1 MDSDVLQE
9 RLFRAILLPPG
20 SVPRYAVQ
28 SDLEF
33 YRSENLPKVAMF
45 QDLASRFSPL
55 CPTSNTFAVTTHG
68 YACSVEELSAMT
80 PYPEDFA
87 LSESERS
94 ELLFQKPFD
103 HASSPN
109 ADLVVFSSYYR
120 DLSSWLSQAPP
131 LLLRPFHSSTTS
143 PRATTRLGGYGIA
156 LDIKNTEYKV
166 LDDRSSVGERLSARE
181 LKEETE
187 TETQGFLFST
197 LLRRYPSLSSSLE
210 AFRESL
216 ASEQATAES
225 IAPLA
230 LKDLGL
236 KAAARVLRGKD
247 PLRALREVSCDL
259 PAVAAAVAR
268 VPVTERMRKE
278 ATKMRGRFKGMEN
291 TVLVNGKRVDFAST
305 TLNVFE
311 LQKQLREDDAFLE
324 ELRKVNLTAAD
335 VRKIGSILEAGPE
348 EIRLSRSSL
357 EREGVFFFND
367 LSKDRRYRVF
377 ARSLEPFRGPV
388 TQLPMVRANYL
399 TRILVVDP
407 LSAPVETLQGCY
419 ELLLQGY
426 PVRLGLV
433 LFSPAGARALREERG
448 RGRVG
453 GG

>member
-20 SVPRYAVQ
+20 SVPRYAVK

-278 ATKMRGRFKGMEN
+278 ATKMRGRFEGMEN

-335 VRKIGSILEAGPE
+335 VRENRVDFGGGSGGDSAVAVVVGARGRFLLQRPVEGPSLPRVCAVVGAVSRAGDAAADGTSELFDADSGGGSAVGAGGDAAGLLRAAAAGISRAIGTGA
-348 EIRLSRSSL
+348 
-357 EREGVFFFND
+357 
-367 LSKDRRYRVF
+367 VF
-377 ARSLEPFRGPV
+377 ARGSEG
-388 TQLPMVRANYL
+388 A
-399 TRILVVDP
+399 
-407 LSAPVETLQGCY
+407 
-419 ELLLQGY
+419 
-426 PVRLGLV
+426 
-433 LFSPAGARALREERG
+433 AGGEG
-448 RGRVG
+448 SW
-453 GG
+453 

>member
-20 SVPRYAVQ
+20 SVPRYAVK

-94 ELLFQKPFD
+94 ELLSQKPFD
-103 HASSPN
+103 HTSSTN

-236 KAAARVLRGKD
+236 KAAAAREGPAAGAARGELRPPRGGGGG
-247 PLRALREVSCDL
+247 RAGAGDRENAKRGDED
-259 PAVAAAVAR
+259 AR
-268 VPVTERMRKE
+268 AFRGDGEYGSGERE
-278 ATKMRGRFKGMEN
+278 TCGF
-291 TVLVNGKRVDFAST
+291 RVD
-305 TLNVFE
+305 
-311 LQKQLREDDAFLE
+311 
-324 ELRKVNLTAAD
+324 D
-335 VRKIGSILEAGPE
+335 V
-348 EIRLSRSSL
+348 
-357 EREGVFFFND
+357 ER
-367 LSKDRRYRVF
+367 
-377 ARSLEPFRGPV
+377 
-388 TQLPMVRANYL
+388 VRAAEAAS
-399 TRILVVDP
+399 R
-407 LSAPVETLQGCY
+407 
-419 ELLLQGY
+419 
-426 PVRLGLV
+426 R
-433 LFSPAGARALREERG
+433 
-448 RGRVG
+448 
-453 GG
+453 

>member
-1 MDSDVLQE
+1 MKTWIQTYCKSAYSE
-9 RLFRAILLPPG
+9 RYCYLL
-20 SVPRYAVQ
+20 
-28 SDLEF
+28 DLSLVT
-33 YRSENLPKVAMF
+33 RENLPKVAMF

-94 ELLFQKPFD
+94 ELLSQKPFD
-103 HASSPN
+103 HTSSTN

-120 DLSSWLSQAPP
+120 DLSSWLLQAPP

-236 KAAARVLRGKD
+236 KAAERVLRGKD

-278 ATKMRGRFKGMEN
+278 ATKMRGRFEGMEN

-305 TLNVFE
+305 MLNVFE

-433 LFSPAGARALREERG
+433 LFSPAGARA
-448 RGRVG
+448 
-453 GG
+453 